1 MKNFKQYKIYLITK
15 FNSINHLYNEY
26 ESSFNYKYLIK
37 YKLLKVNKTIQ
48 KQFIINLIAQNNIQI
63 EEK

>member
-15 FNSINHLYNEY
+15 FNSINHLYNEQ
-26 ESSFNYKYLIK
+26 ESSFNYKYLVK
-37 YKLLKVNKTIQ
+37 YKLLKVNKIIQ

>member
-48 KQFIINLIAQNNIQI
+48 KQFIINLID
-63 EEK
+63 